1 MSYHHF
7 TIDERESILIYRT
20 QGLNFSQIAKLLHRH
35 PSSIS
40 REWKRHTKSGAY
52 SPNHAQ
58 ESYHNAKSH
67 CGRKRMLEI
76 DHNLSNT
83 IKHLFLDYQ
92 WSPEE
97 IEGRLRLEYGK
108 TVVSYQTIYRA
119 IYRGHFEDNSLSH
132 GARGV
137 IRKLRHRGKTRH
149 TKGYVE
155 NRGKISISHT
165 IHERPEEA
173 NNRTRIGDW
182 EADTVAGKT
191 GKACLVTLTDR
202 YSRFLKIKKVAV
214 KKSKLVIEA
223 MVKMLEPLTK
233 YTVTPDRGK
242 EFTYH
247 QKLSDQLNIE
257 VYFPDPHAPWQ
268 RGTNENTNGLLREY
282 FPKGS
287 DLTLVDD
294 QTIQLWENK
303 LNNRPRK
310 CLNWKTPYEV
320 FYGESMHLI

>member
-1 MSYHHF
+1 MNELVTKGNLMSYHHF

-40 REWKRHTKSGAY
+40 REWKRHLKEGSY
-52 SPNHAQ
+52 SPSHAQ
-58 ESYHNAKSH
+58 ESYHMAKSH

-83 IKHLFLDYQ
+83 VKHLFLDYQ

-97 IEGRLRLEYGK
+97 IEGRLRIEYGK
-108 TVVSYQTIYRA
+108 TVISYQTIYRA
-119 IYRGHFEDNSLSH
+119 IYRGHFDDNSLSH
-132 GARGV
+132 GARSV

-149 TKGYVE
+149 
-155 NRGKISISHT
+155 
-165 IHERPEEA
+165 
-173 NNRTRIGDW
+173 
-182 EADTVAGKT
+182 
-191 GKACLVTLTDR
+191 
-202 YSRFLKIKKVAV
+202 
-214 KKSKLVIEA
+214 
-223 MVKMLEPLTK
+223 
-233 YTVTPDRGK
+233 
-242 EFTYH
+242 
-247 QKLSDQLNIE
+247 
-257 VYFPDPHAPWQ
+257 
-268 RGTNENTNGLLREY
+268 TNGLLREY

>member
-7 TIDERESILIYRT
+7 TIDEREGILIYRS
-20 QGLNFSQIAKLLHRH
+20 QGLNFSQIGKLLHRH
-35 PSSIS
+35 LSSIS
-40 REWKRHTKSGAY
+40 REWKRHTKSGAHF
-52 SPNHAQ
+52 SNHAQ

-67 CGRKRMLEI
+67 CGQKRMLEI

-97 IEGRLRLEYGK
+97 IEGCLRLEYGK

-119 IYRGHFEDNSLSH
+119 IYQGHFEDNSLSH

-149 TKGYVE
+149 TKCHVE

-165 IHERPEEA
+165 IHKRPDED

-191 GKACLVTLTDR
+191 GKSCLVTSTDR

-223 MVKMLEPLTK
+223 IAQLLKLLTK
-233 YTVTPDRGK
+233 YTLTPDRGK

-247 QKLSDQLNIE
+247 QELSNQLAIE
-257 VYFPDPHAPWQ
+257 VYFPDPHSPWQ
-268 RGTNENTNGLLREY
+268 RATNENTNELLREY

-294 QTIQLWENK
+294 
-303 LNNRPRK
+303 
-310 CLNWKTPYEV
+310 
-320 FYGESMHLI
+320 

>member
-1 MSYHHF
+1 M
-7 TIDERESILIYRT
+7 
-20 QGLNFSQIAKLLHRH
+20 
-35 PSSIS
+35 
-40 REWKRHTKSGAY
+40 
-52 SPNHAQ
+52 
-58 ESYHNAKSH
+58 AKSH

-83 IKHLFLDYQ
+83 VKHLFLDYQ

-97 IEGRLRLEYGK
+97 IEGRLRIEYGK
-108 TVVSYQTIYRA
+108 TVISYQTIYRA
-119 IYRGHFEDNSLSH
+119 IYRGHFDDNSLSH

-149 TKGYVE
+149 TKGHVE

-310 CLNWKTPYEV
+310 SLNWKTPYEV
-320 FYGESMHLI
+320 FYGKVCIGHNKKSIN